1 MRDDRDDEDSD
12 QRGDDQAAAQPGG
25 RLRIDRWLW
34 CARFY
39 KSRSLAS
46 AAVTGGKVRVNG
58 ERVKPSRAIVLGD
71 ALAITRGHETIDVVV
86 QALPDRRG
94 PAALAQRAFEETPV
108 SVQRRARLR
117 EQHAL
122 AAASAPRPQSR
133 PDKRQRRL
141 LHRLHRGQS

>member
-1 MRDDRDDEDSD
+1 MQDDDGNDRNGA
-12 QRGDDQAAAQPGG
+12 GDDGGAAAAGG

-46 AAVTGGKVRVNG
+46 AAVTGGKVHVNG
-58 ERVKPSRAIVLGD
+58 ERVKPSRPIAIGD
-71 ALAITRGHETIDVVV
+71 ALAITRGHETLDVVV
-86 QALPDRRG
+86 RALPGRRG
-94 PAALAQRAFEETPV
+94 PAAQARRAFEETAQ

-141 LHRLHRGQS
+141 LQRLHRGQS

>member
-1 MRDDRDDEDSD
+1 MTRDRAGEHEM
-12 QRGDDQAAAQPGG
+12 QEHEAG

-34 CARFY
+34 CTRFY

-46 AAVTGGKVRVNG
+46 AAVTGGKVHVNG
-58 ERVKPSRAIVLGD
+58 ERVKPSRALAVGD
-71 ALAITRGHETIDVVV
+71 QLAITRGPDTVELIVR
-86 QALPDRRG
+86 ALPERRG
-94 PAALAQRAFEETPV
+94 PAAQAQRCFEETAD
-108 SVQRRARLR
+108 SVARRARLR

-141 LHRLHRGQS
+141 LQRLHRGQS